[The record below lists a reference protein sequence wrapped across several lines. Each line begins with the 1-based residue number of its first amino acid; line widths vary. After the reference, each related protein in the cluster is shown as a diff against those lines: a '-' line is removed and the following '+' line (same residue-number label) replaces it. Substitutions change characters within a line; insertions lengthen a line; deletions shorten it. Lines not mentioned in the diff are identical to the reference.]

1 MRKLNNSGWGLTE
14 MLIYCAILLIA
25 LFIAAYLIYKL
36 YQSLGL

>member
-1 MRKLNNSGWGLTE
+1 MRKLNNGGWGLTE

>member
-25 LFIAAYLIYKL
+25 LFIAAILIYNL
-36 YQSLGL
+36 YKNLGI